1 MWIVKLSILIT
12 LDLVLVR
19 AETSKTKAE
28 LDTLIATGMESGN
41 IELKD
46 MTIGGNQGMDF
57 LCTFKTNNILS
68 ELDQVT
74 PNMYQYSLKGLEMDC
89 NGRYNLDTKTIHSS
103 SNDQAPRSE

>member
-28 LDTLIATGMESGN
+28 LDTLITTGMESGN

-46 MTIGGNQGMDF
+46 MTIGGNQGMNF

-68 ELDQVT
+68 EFDLVT
-74 PNMYQYSLKGLEMDC
+74 PNMYQYSLKGLEIDC
-89 NGRYNLDTKTIHSS
+89 NGRYNLDTKTIYSS
-103 SNDQAPRSE
+103 SNDQAPRSK